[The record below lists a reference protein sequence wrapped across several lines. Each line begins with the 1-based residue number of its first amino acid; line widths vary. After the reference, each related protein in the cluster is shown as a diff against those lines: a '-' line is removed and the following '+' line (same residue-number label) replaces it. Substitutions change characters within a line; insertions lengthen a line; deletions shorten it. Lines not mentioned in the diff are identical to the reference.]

1 MFDAIISGIGKI
13 KKLNDLKNLRDSGDL
28 SFDEFSTMKYLLMYG
43 PGELVEFEYFK
54 RTGSSIGSSLND
66 FWEGKTDSEAYFAE
80 RHVLANAPGPQI
92 RFSKRLA
99 PRSSNVG
106 YKKNANKVKQEQTNW
121 GFKITKDFMNS
132 IKKVDKNLQGR
143 ILQAI
148 TTITM
153 SPKTIMGD
161 TIKPLTGDLN
171 GYWRYRIGD
180 YRLIYKPVGKWSEI
194 LLISFAARGSVY

>member
-13 KKLNDLKNLRDSGDL
+13 KKVNDLKNLRDGGDL
-28 SFDEFSTMKYLLMYG
+28 SLDEFSTMKNLLMYG
-43 PGELVEFEYFK
+43 TGESVEFEYFK
-54 RTGSSIGSSLND
+54 RNKLSIDSSLND
-66 FWEGKTDSEAYFAE
+66 FWEGKTDSEDYFAE
-80 RHVLANAPGPQI
+80 RHVSVSQI

-99 PRSSNVG
+99 ARPSNVG
-106 YKKNANKVKQEQTNW
+106 YQKNANKVKQEQTNW

-148 TTITM
+148 TTITL
-153 SPKTIMGD
+153 SPNTIMGD

-171 GYWRYRIGD
+171 GYWRYRIGN
-180 YRLIYKPVGKWSEI
+180 YRLIYKPIEKWSEI
-194 LLISFAARGSVY
+194 LLITFSSRGSVYSQ

>member
-13 KKLNDLKNLRDSGDL
+13 KKVNDLKNLRDGGDL
-28 SFDEFSTMKYLLMYG
+28 SFDEFSTMKNLLMYG
-43 PGELVEFEYFK
+43 SGESVEFEYFK
-54 RTGSSIGSSLND
+54 RTKSGIDSSLND
-66 FWEGKTDSEAYFAE
+66 FWEGKADSEDYFAE
-80 RHVLANAPGPQI
+80 RHAIANTSVNI
-92 RFSKRLA
+92 RFSKKLS

-180 YRLIYKPVGKWSEI
+180 YRLIYKPIEKWSEI
-194 LLISFAARGSVY
+194 LLISFSSRGSVYQ